1 MATAIGLL
9 NGFETAIPG
18 QAPAQ
23 VNLSPETGGTD
34 LQETSPGLLLTQLDT
49 GRSQPPLLA
58 VGMLAAPVCTSSLS
72 LFFLLLSVPCY

>member
-23 VNLSPETGGTD
+23 VNLNPETGGTD

-49 GRSQPPLLA
+49 GHSQPPLLA
-58 VGMLAAPVCTSSLS
+58 VGMLAAPVCTPP